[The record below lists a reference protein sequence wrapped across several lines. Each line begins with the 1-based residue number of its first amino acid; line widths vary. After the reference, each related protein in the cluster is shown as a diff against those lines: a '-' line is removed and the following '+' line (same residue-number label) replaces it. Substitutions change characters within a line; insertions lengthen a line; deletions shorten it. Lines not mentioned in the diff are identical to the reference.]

1 MCHKHIFFFFCFD
14 LLFGYYFL
22 YLLVENYY
30 IMKHSKTI
38 LSLIVSVLLCSCVSF
53 NSVTFERLEAGDV
66 NYPESVR
73 RVGVVNNMPY
83 FDLAHLKHEVWDIP
97 HLEGSGIIAADTL
110 ANLLALA
117 DYFDTVVVC
126 DSMLQGKNTS
136 FSEPYALSPLQAD
149 SLMEMLG
156 VDVLFSLDRVKIDL
170 STWGQNGYGYRA
182 TGNKG
187 VKSVVTPV
195 LIAYIPGREVPWFAV
210 SCKDSIGY
218 NRNEPMSLGRFQ
230 KDASAYSAYMLMD
243 HLLPSWKTVERTYY
257 VSGCVEFRDA
267 NIYLMSEN
275 WNDAY
280 WLWKQ
285 AYDTGK
291 GKKKMMAAFNLA
303 VYYEAH
309 DDTNRALECLEEA
322 ITMVKSGSFDEG
334 MMKIYRAQLKKRIE
348 KRKKL
353 EVQMKRFE

>member
-1 MCHKHIFFFFCFD
+1 MRHAKTKLILFMS
-14 LLFGYYFL
+14 LL
-22 YLLVENYY
+22 
-30 IMKHSKTI
+30 
-38 LSLIVSVLLCSCVSF
+38 LSSCVSY
-53 NSVTFERLEAGDV
+53 NYVTFERLEAGEI

-83 FDLAHLKHEVWDIP
+83 FDFAGLDRNTLP
-97 HLEGSGIIAADTL
+97 PLEGNGKIAADTL

-117 DYFDTVVVC
+117 DYFDTVVIC
-126 DSMLQGKNTS
+126 DSMLQGMNTS
-136 FSEPYALSPLQAD
+136 FSEPYALSGIQAD

-170 STWGQNGYGYRA
+170 SIWGQNGYGYRA
-182 TGNKG
+182 VGNKG
-187 VKSVVTPV
+187 VKSVITPV
-195 LIAYIPGREVPWFAV
+195 LIAYIPGRESPWFAV

-218 NRNEPMSLGRFQ
+218 KWNEPMTLGKFQ
-230 KDASAYSAYMLMD
+230 RDASAYSAYMLMD
-243 HLLPSWKTVERTYY
+243 HLLPSWKMVERIYY
-257 VSGCVEFRDA
+257 ASGSVELRDA
-267 NIYLMSEN
+267 NIYLMAEN
-275 WNDAY
+275 WKDTY

-285 AYDTGK
+285 AYDTGR

-303 VYYEAH
+303 VYHEAH
-309 DDTNRALECLEEA
+309 DDTDRALECLEEA

-334 MMKIYRAQLKKRIE
+334 MMKVYRTQLKKRIE

>member
-1 MCHKHIFFFFCFD
+1 MRHT
-14 LLFGYYFL
+14 
-22 YLLVENYY
+22 
-30 IMKHSKTI
+30 KTI
-38 LSLIVSVLLCSCVSF
+38 LAFCISLLLGSCVSYNF
-53 NSVTFERLEAGDV
+53 VTFERLEAGDI

-117 DYFDTVVVC
+117 DYFDTVVIC
-126 DSMLQGKNTS
+126 DSMLQGENTS
-136 FSEPYALSPLQAD
+136 FTEPYALSPVQAD

-170 STWGQNGYGYRA
+170 SIWGQNGYGYRA
-182 TGNKG
+182 VGNKG
-187 VKSVVTPV
+187 VKAVITPV
-195 LIAYIPGREVPWFAV
+195 LIAYISGRETPWFAI

-218 NRNEPMSLGRFQ
+218 NRYEPMSLDRFQ

-243 HLLPSWKTVERTYY
+243 HLLPSWKMVERIYY
-257 VSGCVEFRDA
+257 ASGSVELRDA
-267 NIYLMSEN
+267 NIYLMAEN
-275 WNDAY
+275 WKDTY

-303 VYYEAH
+303 VYHEAH
-309 DDTNRALECLEEA
+309 DDTDRALECLEEA

-334 MMKIYRAQLKKRIE
+334 MMNVYRAQLKKRIE

-353 EVQMKRFE
+353 EVQMNRFE